1 MSGPVLSTAEG
12 PRVIVALD
20 YGSSEEALGLAAKVD
35 PSACKLKV
43 GTELFTSAGPA
54 LVGKLVDRGFD
65 VFLDLKFH
73 DIPNTVARACAA
85 TARLG
90 VWMLNVHSLGGTA
103 MLRAAREAIDTGA
116 RRPLL
121 VAVTILTSHTQRD
134 IEEVGVQGALSAR
147 VDALAA
153 LAHDAGLDGV
163 VCSPWEAAQL
173 RGRFGQGFVLVTP
186 GIRPRK
192 VSGDDQARTM
202 SPREALAQGASYLVI
217 GRPIAAAVDPLRA
230 LAEINEELART

>member
-1 MSGPVLSTAEG
+1 LEEQ
-12 PRVIVALD
+12 RVIVALD
-20 YGSSEEALGLAAKVD
+20 YGSSEEALGLVAKVD
-35 PSACKLKV
+35 PGTCKLKV

-73 DIPNTVARACAA
+73 DIPNTVARACTAA
-85 TARLG
+85 ARLG

-103 MLRAAREAIDTGA
+103 MLRAAREAIDTVA
-116 RRPLL
+116 KRPLL
-121 VAVTILTSHTQRD
+121 VAVTILTSHAQGD
-134 IEEVGVQGALSAR
+134 MEEIGVQGELASR

-163 VCSPWEAAQL
+163 VCSPWEVARL
-173 RGRFGQGFVLVTP
+173 RSRFGQRFVLVTP

-192 VSGDDQARTM
+192 LSRDDQARTL
-202 SPREALAQGASYLVI
+202 SPSEALAQGASYLVI
-217 GRPIAAAVDPLRA
+217 GRPITRAPDPVRA
-230 LAEINEELART
+230 LAEINHELAGA

>member
-1 MSGPVLSTAEG
+1 MSGQ
-12 PRVIVALD
+12 RVIVALD
-20 YGSSEEALGLAAKVD
+20 YGSGEEALGLATKVD

-43 GTELFTSAGPA
+43 GSELFTSAGPA

-73 DIPNTVARACAA
+73 DIPNTVARACTAA
-85 TARLG
+85 ARLG

-103 MLRAAREAIDTGA
+103 MLRAAREAIDIGTK
-116 RRPLL
+116 RPLL
-121 VAVTILTSHTQRD
+121 VAVTILTSHAQGD
-134 IEEVGVQGALSAR
+134 IEEVGVQGELAAR

-163 VCSPWEAAQL
+163 VCSPWEAARL
-173 RGRFGQGFVLVTP
+173 RSRFGQRFVLVTP

-192 VSGDDQARTM
+192 VSGDDQSRTM
-202 SPREALAQGASYLVI
+202 SPGEALAQGASYLVI
-217 GRPIAAAVDPLRA
+217 GRPITAADNPLRV
-230 LAEINEELART
+230 LADINHELTQT